1 MGFANL
7 QPITNQRYSRVPLRA
22 KKQGRRAKQ
31 FRSCAGSNARVHFF
45 FQPDFAFSSSFYF
58 KLACTLSK
66 SRW

>member
-7 QPITNQRYSRVPLRA
+7 QPITNRRYSRVPFRA

-31 FRSCAGSNARVHFF
+31 FRSGAGSNARVHFF

>member
-7 QPITNQRYSRVPLRA
+7 QPITNRRCSRVSFRA